1 MMYNGKK
8 QGGVMILGVEYELKF
23 RATPAQLDALEKGI
37 QAQSIQIRMETTYYD
52 TPTGALSGRRY
63 TLRRRM
69 ENGRSVCTFK
79 YPVSGPGRGEAE
91 VESDSLENAIPALCK
106 LSDRP
111 ELAVLTAE
119 GLVEVCGAR
128 FTRRAYTVSF
138 RESTLEVALDR
149 GVLLGGGREIPLWE
163 AEVELKTGTPADAQ
177 AYAGI
182 LAGAYGL
189 QPEQKSKF
197 RRALDLAQGE

>member
-1 MMYNGKK
+1 
-8 QGGVMILGVEYELKF
+8 MILGVEYELKF

-37 QAQSIQIRMETTYYD
+37 QAQPAYIRMETTYYD
-52 TPTGALSGRRY
+52 TPAGALSRRRY

-69 ENGRSVCTFK
+69 ENARSVCTFK

-111 ELAVLTAE
+111 ELAALTAE
-119 GLVEVCGAR
+119 GLVAVCSAR
-128 FTRRAYTVSF
+128 FTRTAYTLSF
-138 RESTLEVALDR
+138 RDSVLEVALDR
-149 GVLLGGGREIPLWE
+149 GVLQGGGREIPLFE
-163 AEVELKTGTPADAQ
+163 AEVELKSGTPADAQ

-182 LAGAYGL
+182 LAKAYDL
-189 QPEQKSKF
+189 LPEQKSKF
-197 RRALDLAQGE
+197 RRALDLAQGD